1 MRLQIK
7 FQYIKCKEE
16 ILLKVNK
23 AMIFE
28 LNDFKTYFIFEN
40 IFPDNLNS
48 VAVCYTLYY
57 IIAIFI
63 NRKTGLFLYVLLSK
77 NYTTGNS
84 LVNGV
89 DVQH

>member
-7 FQYIKCKEE
+7 FQYVKCKEE
-16 ILLKVNK
+16 ILLKFNK
-23 AMIFE
+23 AIILE
-28 LNDFKTYFIFEN
+28 LNGFKTYFIFGN
-40 IFPDNLNS
+40 IFPDSLNS
-48 VAVCYTLYY
+48 AAVCYTLYY

-63 NRKTGLFLYVLLSK
+63 NRKTGLFLYVLLSQ

-89 DVQH
+89 DVQY